1 MATKPQNLLRSLL
14 LIPYIAWGVSL
25 LFAYLISGPA
35 GNLSTSN
42 ALFDAL
48 AGVTSF
54 YAIGILLWG
63 IPYTILAIG
72 LLLWSIKKSVSTIF
86 KVFTF
91 SPFLLS
97 LLMVI
102 EFVLVSYW
110 PPQVQS
116 FGDSKD
122 FLSSMLVA
130 ILPSLIYGYGFVG
143 VGSILYKFA
152 KHLNFINIEGEA
164 K

>member
-1 MATKPQNLLRSLL
+1 MITKPQTLLRSFL
-14 LIPYIAWGVSL
+14 LIPYLAWGVSL
-25 LFAYLISGPA
+25 LFAYLVSGSV

-54 YAIGILLWG
+54 YAIGIILWG
-63 IPYTILAIG
+63 IPYTILALG
-72 LLLWSIKKSVSTIF
+72 LLLWSIKKSTSTIF
-86 KVFTF
+86 KVFAF

-97 LLMVI
+97 TLMVI
-102 EFVLVSYW
+102 EFALISFW
-110 PPQVQS
+110 PLQTQS
-116 FGDSKD
+116 LGDSKD

-143 VGSILYKFA
+143 AGSILYKFA